1 MRFLLLVGALV
12 LAHPALAQE
21 KVVGNNIDV
30 RTLLLFKASDTAV
43 QKVLPEGW
51 EVNSPPAGAT
61 KGFNLGISLIEQLIQ
76 QDPEGKS
83 IQTYQGAALIVP
95 AKKKGTD
102 AAGTMVI
109 GGLMTP
115 TNVPGAY
122 GVFLPAKSV
131 IERKQRI
138 ADNKI
143 TIDETW
149 QLTAEDGNTIEAEL
163 QYLRGTPAR
172 AKVEAKVFSAAKPDF
187 YRIYRVEL
195 ASDVARSTA
204 TNVDRVTKF
213 SLKATGPKI
222 APLFDSSQ
230 QLIAV
235 TSVPWYSRQVS
246 LPGS

>member
-1 MRFLLLVGALV
+1 MRSLLLVGALV

-21 KVVGNNIDV
+21 KVVGNNVDV
-30 RTLLLFKASDTAV
+30 RTLLAFKASDAAV
-43 QKVLPEGW
+43 QKMLPDGW
-51 EVNSPPAGAT
+51 EVNSPAAGAT
-61 KGFNLGISLIEQLIQ
+61 KGFNLGISLIDQVMQ

-83 IQTYQGAALIVP
+83 VNTYQGAALTVP
-95 AKKKGTD
+95 VKKKGTD
-102 AAGTMVI
+102 IAGSMVI

-115 TNVPGAY
+115 PNVPGAY

-131 IERKQRI
+131 IDRKHRT
-138 ADNKI
+138 ADGE
-143 TIDETW
+143 TTVDETW
-149 QLTAEDGNTIEAEL
+149 QLTGEDGSAIEVEL

-172 AKVEAKVFSAAKPDF
+172 SKVEAKVFSAAKPEF
-187 YRIYRVEL
+187 YRIYRFEL

-204 TNVDRVTKF
+204 TNVDRVSKV
-213 SLKATGPKI
+213 SLKTTGVKI
-222 APLFDSSQ
+222 APLFDGSQ